1 MSGGEKISPNNT
13 YVLDESLLDEMDSI
27 ELTGLLNE
35 LSAQLG
41 DEHDREPADGDIEAG
56 SELLDD
62 DDSMT
67 IEIDVDAVFT
77 DD

>member
-1 MSGGEKISPNNT
+1 MSGSEKISPNNT
-13 YVLDESLLDEMDSI
+13 YVLDESMLDEMDSI

-41 DEHDREPADGDIEAG
+41 DEDELEPVTADLE
-56 SELLDD
+56 SEPLDD
-62 DDSMT
+62 DDTMT
-67 IEIDVDAVFT
+67 IEIEIDADHT